1 MTSWA
6 VADEQRV
13 WITPWTTA
21 FTVVCEACAKL
32 GDTFATV
39 QGSLELD
46 VLRSTVECPRGHR
59 VRVERD
65 GR

>member
-1 MTSWA
+1 M
-6 VADEQRV
+6 

-21 FTVVCEACAKL
+21 FTAVCEACAKL

-46 VLRSTVECPRGHR
+46 VLRGTVECPRGHR
-59 VRVERD
+59 VRVERE